1 MKKLVLVIFIFC
13 FTSTFAQQKQKYIN
27 INGTSEIILPADQ
40 INFAVEI
47 RIVDESIE
55 ASKKT
60 NDKVLNE
67 LITILK
73 NESISKDDIETSP
86 IRLGKNYKY
95 KEDTRERIQDG
106 FYTEVEVNFTLKD
119 LSKYFELS
127 NKIASN
133 DNFEIQNS
141 SYSISDYEHQHQNA
155 YIKALK
161 AAKVKAEYM
170 TKTLGVKLGEVLEI
184 DENNYNQ
191 SYASPFNTVTKVNSE
206 SANISGKVT
215 IRRSIRVKFAIN

>member
-1 MKKLVLVIFIFC
+1 M
-13 FTSTFAQQKQKYIN
+13 
-27 INGTSEIILPADQ
+27 
-40 INFAVEI
+40 
-47 RIVDESIE
+47 
-55 ASKKT
+55 
-60 NDKVLNE
+60 
-67 LITILK
+67 K

-133 DNFEIQNS
+133 NNFEIQNS

-184 DENNYNQ
+184 DENNYSQ

-215 IRRSIRVKFAIN
+215 IRRSVRVKFAIN

>member
-1 MKKLVLVIFIFC
+1 MNKLLLALIVFSSV
-13 FTSTFAQQKQKYIN
+13 FANAQEKQRYIDV
-27 INGTSEIILPADQ
+27 NGTSELILPADQ
-40 INFAVEI
+40 INFTVEI

-67 LITILK
+67 FMTILK
-73 NESISKDDIETSP
+73 NKSINKDDIETSP

-127 NKIASN
+127 NKLASN

-141 SYSISDYEHQHQNA
+141 SYSISDYEQQHQHA

-161 AAKVKAEYM
+161 AAKEKAEYM
-170 TKTLGVKLGEVLEI
+170 TKTLGVKLGEILEI
-184 DENNYNQ
+184 DENNYHQGYPNPMN
-191 SYASPFNTVTKVNSE
+191 SITEVNAKSG
-206 SANISGKVT
+206 NISGKVT
-215 IRRSIRVKFAIN
+215 IRRSVRVKFAID